1 MKRIVIILLCSI
13 FLLTIGCAKKP
24 VEWDDGRPKNI
35 LAETP
40 IQIDKG
46 TVYIYNIDQTYSSTP
61 IIINGDGIIV
71 IEGNSHISFKED
83 ATREVGINCSG
94 TLTIRGSGTLY
105 VEGTIKADNVI
116 MESGNIVAKNV
127 YYLCSLIFRIAFH
140 LYSIVP
146 VWLFRKMILNGNSVK
161 ADRIQGAL
169 ITLNNG
175 TLETDSICI
184 MEVDGN
190 KKFSQFGGE
199 LFGKAEILYISEEN
213 LIEPIPNIET
223 PSEVNNANLG

>member
-13 FLLTIGCAKKP
+13 FLLTVGCAKKP

-46 TVYIYNIDQTYSSTP
+46 TVYIYNVDQTYSSTP

-105 VEGTIKADNVI
+105 VDGTIKADNVI
-116 MESGNIVAKNV
+116 MESGNIVANNI
-127 YYLCSLIFRIAFH
+127 SA
-140 LYSIVP
+140 
-146 VWLFRKMILNGNSVK
+146 FRKMILNGNSVK

-184 MEVDGN
+184 IEVDGN

-199 LFGKAEILYISEEN
+199 LLGKAEVLYITEEN
-213 LIEPIPNIET
+213 LIEPIPNTET
-223 PSEVNNANLG
+223 PSEVNSTTLG